1 MPIPGLPAPVWQ
13 RLMRCIVGLG
23 LFGTGIALV
32 IAADW
37 GLGPWDVLHQG
48 LSERTGIAIGTLIIL
63 VGAAAM
69 VLWIPLRERP
79 GWGTVLNTMEIGLVV
94 NLLEPRLGTF
104 DSVATRSVGLVGGV
118 VVVALG
124 SGVYLGAGL
133 GSGPRDGLMMGLE
146 RLGLSVRAGRTLIE
160 ASVLTL
166 GFLLGGSVGI
176 GTVVF
181 ALGIGPLVQVF
192 LPRFRL
198 DPSVEPVGGVGSETG

>member
-1 MPIPGLPAPVWQ
+1 MQIPGLPDPAIS
-13 RLMRCIVGLG
+13 RLVRCVVGLG
-23 LFGTGIALV
+23 LFGAGIAFI

-37 GLGPWDVLHQG
+37 GLGPWDVLHHG

-79 GWGTVLNTMEIGLVV
+79 GWGTVINTIEIGLVV

-104 DSVATRSVGLVGGV
+104 DSVPTRSAALIGGV
-118 VVVALG
+118 VIVALG
-124 SGVYLGAGL
+124 SGIYLGAGL

-146 RLGLSVRAGRTLIE
+146 RLGLSVRLGRTIIE
-160 ASVLTL
+160 ATVLAL
-166 GFLLGGSVGI
+166 GFLLGGSVGV
-176 GTVVF
+176 GTLVF

-198 DPSVEPVGGVGSETG
+198 DREPTVPARARAR